1 MVTLLVVLSLIALLL
16 TVAEALGKCPGW
28 VPKVFIC
35 VVLLIMTWGH

>member
-1 MVTLLVVLSLIALLL
+1 MSLVVLLTIIALLL

-35 VVLLIMTWGH
+35 VALLILTWGH